1 MGLRAS
7 CKGVYYLV
15 NTLLFFFFPRYV
27 YEDHILNVIYRKGAA
42 KRQEFLGIFTSKITF
57 IQNCIQGY
65 DRIFY
70 ALTKYYL
77 MKEITYLVMEIQMDE
92 IIHTNSA
99 ATAPTTFTACF
110 LKNQLTLWL
119 RKAAHA
125 LSFGTLI
132 PLTSEEEFQSNFTA
146 GH

>member
-1 MGLRAS
+1 
-7 CKGVYYLV
+7 
-15 NTLLFFFFPRYV
+15 
-27 YEDHILNVIYRKGAA
+27 
-42 KRQEFLGIFTSKITF
+42 
-57 IQNCIQGY
+57 
-65 DRIFY
+65 
-70 ALTKYYL
+70 

-132 PLTSEEEFQSNFTA
+132 PLTSEEEYEMTTQRQHKA
-146 GH
+146 GDLPDCEEIKL

>member
-1 MGLRAS
+1 
-7 CKGVYYLV
+7 
-15 NTLLFFFFPRYV
+15 
-27 YEDHILNVIYRKGAA
+27 
-42 KRQEFLGIFTSKITF
+42 
-57 IQNCIQGY
+57 
-65 DRIFY
+65 
-70 ALTKYYL
+70 
-77 MKEITYLVMEIQMDE
+77 MEIQMDE

-132 PLTSEEEFQSNFTA
+132 PLTSEEESGCNCRVQSVKLENDLVTA
-146 GH
+146 CYEF

>member
-1 MGLRAS
+1 
-7 CKGVYYLV
+7 
-15 NTLLFFFFPRYV
+15 
-27 YEDHILNVIYRKGAA
+27 
-42 KRQEFLGIFTSKITF
+42 
-57 IQNCIQGY
+57 
-65 DRIFY
+65 
-70 ALTKYYL
+70 
-77 MKEITYLVMEIQMDE
+77 MEIQMDE

-132 PLTSEEEFQSNFTA
+132 PLTSEEEWKEKIERKCNCSFWRVLFV
-146 GH
+146 

>member
-1 MGLRAS
+1 
-7 CKGVYYLV
+7 
-15 NTLLFFFFPRYV
+15 
-27 YEDHILNVIYRKGAA
+27 
-42 KRQEFLGIFTSKITF
+42 
-57 IQNCIQGY
+57 
-65 DRIFY
+65 
-70 ALTKYYL
+70 
-77 MKEITYLVMEIQMDE
+77 MEIQMDE

-132 PLTSEEEFQSNFTA
+132 PLTSEEEFIICLLKHNGYQLLSL
-146 GH
+146 

>member
-1 MGLRAS
+1 
-7 CKGVYYLV
+7 
-15 NTLLFFFFPRYV
+15 
-27 YEDHILNVIYRKGAA
+27 
-42 KRQEFLGIFTSKITF
+42 
-57 IQNCIQGY
+57 
-65 DRIFY
+65 
-70 ALTKYYL
+70 
-77 MKEITYLVMEIQMDE
+77 MEIQMDE

-132 PLTSEEEFQSNFTA
+132 PLTSEEE
-146 GH
+146 

>member
-1 MGLRAS
+1 
-7 CKGVYYLV
+7 
-15 NTLLFFFFPRYV
+15 
-27 YEDHILNVIYRKGAA
+27 
-42 KRQEFLGIFTSKITF
+42 
-57 IQNCIQGY
+57 
-65 DRIFY
+65 
-70 ALTKYYL
+70 
-77 MKEITYLVMEIQMDE
+77 MDE

-132 PLTSEEEFQSNFTA
+132 PLTSEEELHLIIGKVQKFVSGDKMISEGRNHVSTATTNLLYFTL
-146 GH
+146 